1 MAEFRLKGHRYR
13 PPCCV
18 GSEQPRRKP
27 APGKVTLEDA
37 VDLLA
42 LAAPLSRPPDQL
54 ICRNA
59 PVGHHS
65 EDLVPAS
72 VGQLH
77 RGERK
82 LHLPLHSRQRLFDQ
96 PLPGSYEPILR
107 AVLGVPYLFGYEVHI
122 SPLLTRVHTMLPNL
136 AVQRLPVLLGDLGH
150 RSADSAVTST
160 PTANSI
166 TPNRSSLPS
175 AQYRSAGTPPQTAA
189 SPFPPPQ
196 ADGPALQST
205 LATGWPA
212 GTLPSRNSE
221 CTIWSA
227 SDQ

>member
-1 MAEFRLKGHRYR
+1 MAHHAALAPNNPDGSR
-13 PPCCV
+13 PPAK
-18 GSEQPRRKP
+18 SLFR
-27 APGKVTLEDA
+27 TLWTSS
-37 VDLLA
+37 A

-54 ICRNA
+54 ISRKG

-82 LHLPLHSRQRLFDQ
+82 LHLPLHCWQRLFDQ

-107 AVLGVPYLFGYEVHI
+107 AGLGVPYPVGHEVHL

-150 RSADSAVTST
+150 RTAELRRHVNPHRKLDHPEPLVSTLRAVPQQLPAGNPPYPTS
-160 PTANSI
+160 
-166 TPNRSSLPS
+166 
-175 AQYRSAGTPPQTAA
+175 A
-189 SPFPPPQ
+189 SPFPPRQ

-205 LATGWPA
+205 LATADGPRVRCRPETPNA
-212 GTLPSRNSE
+212 RSTRPLTSR
-221 CTIWSA
+221 
-227 SDQ
+227 